1 MPRIDS
7 AKFYTNAIEKFGETP
22 QGLNWLTQESQ
33 ELRFKEILALLPQDL
48 SSFSLGDAGCGFG
61 DFYHYL
67 SQQKKK
73 PQHYTGIDSLQKMVD
88 IASKKTQEEIL
99 CLDICTDTLPTRDY
113 YICSGALNI
122 LHPFETHLF
131 LRNCYKASRYAFI
144 FNCLYADKES
154 ETYNYLQK
162 KSIESIALELNV
174 EKIIYRENYL
184 ENDITLMFMKR

>member
-7 AKFYTNAIEKFGETP
+7 SKFYTNAIDRFGETP

-33 ELRFKEILALLPQDL
+33 EIRFKEILALLPKDL
-48 SSFSLGDAGCGFG
+48 SSFSLADAGCGFG

-67 SQQKKK
+67 LQQAQK
-73 PQHYTGIDSLQKMVD
+73 PKHYTGIDSLQKMLD

-99 CLDICTDTLPTRDY
+99 CLDICTETLPVRDY
-113 YICSGALNI
+113 YVCSGALNI

-131 LRNCYKASRYAFI
+131 LQNCYAASRYALV

-154 ETYNYLQK
+154 KTYNYLQK
-162 KSIESIALELNV
+162 ETIEAIALHLNV
-174 EKIIYRENYL
+174 KKIVYRENYL
-184 ENDITLMFMKR
+184 ENDITIMFMKR